1 MFHRLLTLLFPLF
14 HSTNGVPRRSLSQ
27 LFLLFTRFH
36 DAPLVDL
43 LPSHRRVPRKSHW
56 FGSSSTRQ
64 DFIDSIA
71 TEQSV
76 PPSLLR
82 ITFTRNFV
90 LPGKFSDYHRGCLFY
105 FVSLSSFFF
114 PPQVLPSSLSYL
126 FFFSWAT
133 LLTLRFLRFRSL
145 VYTFFEVSP
154 PPIEWSS
161 RVRPPPPPPPP
172 WIIFSCSSFF
182 VLVVRSL

>member
-1 MFHRLLTLLFPLF
+1 MFHRLLTPPLLFPLF
-14 HSTNGVPRRSLSQ
+14 HSTNGVPRRSPSQ

-76 PPSLLR
+76 PLFLPPSLPR
-82 ITFTRNFV
+82 ITFTRNFL

-105 FVSLSSFFF
+105 FVSLSLLFFPLKFYPLRFRISSFFRGLLF
-114 PPQVLPSSLSYL
+114 SLCGSCGFARSCILFLKYPLLPSSGPPE
-126 FFFSWAT
+126 FD
-133 LLTLRFLRFRSL
+133 LLLLL
-145 VYTFFEVSP
+145 G
-154 PPIEWSS
+154 
-161 RVRPPPPPPPP
+161 
-172 WIIFSCSSFF
+172 
-182 VLVVRSL
+182 

>member
-1 MFHRLLTLLFPLF
+1 MFHRLFPPLLFPLF
-14 HSTNGVPRRSLSQ
+14 HSTNGVPRRSPSQ

-76 PPSLLR
+76 PPSLPLCLESLLLETLCFLGNFL
-82 ITFTRNFV
+82 ITTADACFISF
-90 LPGKFSDYHRGCLFY
+90 
-105 FVSLSSFFF
+105 LS
-114 PPQVLPSSLSYL
+114 L
-126 FFFSWAT
+126 FFFS
-133 LLTLRFLRFRSL
+133 
-145 VYTFFEVSP
+145 P
-154 PPIEWSS
+154 
-161 RVRPPPPPPPP
+161 
-172 WIIFSCSSFF
+172 SSFTLFAF
-182 VLVVRSL
+182 VSLLFFVGYSSHSAVPAVSLARVYFF